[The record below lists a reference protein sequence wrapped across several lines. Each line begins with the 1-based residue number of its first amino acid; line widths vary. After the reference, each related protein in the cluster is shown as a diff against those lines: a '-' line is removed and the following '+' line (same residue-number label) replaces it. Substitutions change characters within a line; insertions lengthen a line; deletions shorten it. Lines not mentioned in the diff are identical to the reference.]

1 MFNSLK
7 PQVKKMNKG
16 LLNQKVD
23 FPLTILER
31 EASEEESNVNFAESI
46 RSPLSGSL
54 DPHSINS
61 QKNPIHTSQSQN
73 FIFAPDNRDARV
85 FSATEEALSA
95 SHSYS
100 RDRNDNLSP
109 VARHGERLM
118 KPSDRPAHDQSM
130 PQLTA
135 NKDQIALVNDRQEK
149 HAVAQQI

>member
-7 PQVKKMNKG
+7 PQVKKMSKG

-61 QKNPIHTSQSQN
+61 
-73 FIFAPDNRDARV
+73 
-85 FSATEEALSA
+85 
-95 SHSYS
+95 
-100 RDRNDNLSP
+100 
-109 VARHGERLM
+109 
-118 KPSDRPAHDQSM
+118 
-130 PQLTA
+130 
-135 NKDQIALVNDRQEK
+135 
-149 HAVAQQI
+149 